1 MEKIQERYALDRLG
15 WFTHTELIYSKELS
29 KKLREFQVKG
39 GYVWACRFEGG
50 TDYYPQD
57 YLKKVATENK

>member
-29 KKLREFQVKG
+29 KKLREFQVKYHKGDRYVLITYRAEASG
-39 GYVWACRFEGG
+39 GIEVHEIVEE
-50 TDYYPQD
+50 
-57 YLKKVATENK
+57 L